1 MEQTEMTMVGLLE
14 ILANRAGCMYLSD
27 LHQPKLLPAIRRA
40 LCNIPPER
48 FSLWEWQDAVAY
60 ITGEQL
66 PFENPEQAADYLKNY
81 RVRQETEGSY
91 ET

>member
-40 LCNIPPER
+40 LCNIPPKQ
-48 FSLWEWQDAVAY
+48 FSLWEWQDAVVY

-66 PFENPEQAADYLKNY
+66 PFENPEQAAKRLN
-81 RVRQETEGSY
+81 T
-91 ET
+91 

>member
-81 RVRQETEGSY
+81 RVQQETGGSY

>member
-14 ILANRAGCMYLSD
+14 ILAFRSGCMYLSD
-27 LHQPKLLPAIRRA
+27 LHQPGLLPAIRRA
-40 LCNIPPER
+40 LQNIFPQQ

-66 PFENPEQAADYLKNY
+66 PFESPEQAADFLKKY
-81 RVRQETEGSY
+81 RKQQETGGSY

>member
-40 LCNIPPER
+40 LCNIPPEQ

-60 ITGEQL
+60 ITEESL
-66 PFENPEQAADYLKNY
+66 SFESPEQAADYLKKY
-81 RVRQETEGSY
+81 QVKQETGGSY

>member
-14 ILANRAGCMYLSD
+14 ILANRAGCIYLSD

-40 LCNIPPER
+40 LCNIPPEQ

-81 RVRQETEGSY
+81 QV
-91 ET
+91 

>member
-14 ILANRAGCMYLSD
+14 ILAFRSGCMYLSD
-27 LHQPKLLPAIRRA
+27 LQQPRLLPAIRRA
-40 LCNIPPER
+40 LYNSPPEQ

-60 ITGEQL
+60 ITEESL
-66 PFENPEQAADYLKNY
+66 SFESPEQAADYLKNY
-81 RVRQETEGSY
+81 RVRQETGGNY